1 MAPSSRERAIGGRGI
16 TCCWR
21 EGCTLKMQNGR
32 DHAGVCN
39 VVVSLPRRRPNARG
53 PAEGVCLVDERLPD
67 DMLVLVGSHLSAPSL
82 LAAEQCSHRFLDV
95 LRAAKVWT
103 EPEPKPKHP
112 TAEPNPAPNPQP
124 PTLNPQPPTL
134 RLAPTQ
140 GPTVA
145 RAAGPAARAR
155 DYSLS
160 GPRVGAG
167 RLPASV
173 PPAARRARRA
183 RLGKPGRSSGWRDE
197 RVVAVLRS
205 AHSS

>member
-1 MAPSSRERAIGGRGI
+1 
-16 TCCWR
+16 
-21 EGCTLKMQNGR
+21 
-32 DHAGVCN
+32 
-39 VVVSLPRRRPNARG
+39 
-53 PAEGVCLVDERLPD
+53 
-67 DMLVLVGSHLSAPSL
+67 
-82 LAAEQCSHRFLDV
+82 V
-95 LRAAKVWT
+95 LRTAKVWT
-103 EPEPKPKHP
+103 EPDPKPKHP
-112 TAEPNPAPNPQP
+112 TAEPNPDPQPPTPTPNPQP